1 MPMARELFYGLDQ
14 YLYQQTEDDKD
25 DDALFEDSNELEQE
39 EKEKSKE
46 IKMDKTLNQ
55 SRE

>member
-25 DDALFEDSNELEQE
+25 DALVEDSNEVEQE